1 MLKLPIYSH
10 FSEATFP
17 TAFYAMKINDSK
29 A

>member
-10 FSEATFP
+10 FPEATFP
-17 TAFYAMKINDSK
+17 TGFYAMKINDSM